1 MEMPAR
7 APGVGAEGSRGRP
20 LVQTLGAGASGRRH
34 VPLARLGKAPGAV
47 RWPSEAHGVGVGPR
61 RGAREAGRGPWRAR
75 RPARSGGSP
84 QSVAE
89 VCGAVHRG
97 SQPAERRAQERIW
110 ASVRFF

>member
-1 MEMPAR
+1 MPAR
-7 APGVGAEGSRGRP
+7 ALGVGAEGSRGRP
-20 LVQTLGAGASGRRH
+20 LVQTLGAGAGGHRH

-47 RWPSEAHGVGVGPR
+47 RWPGEAHVVDVGPR
-61 RGAREAGRGPWRAR
+61 HGAREAGQGPWRAR

-89 VCGAVHRG
+89 ACGAMHRG
-97 SQPAERRAQERIW
+97 SQLAERRAQERTW